1 MSISTRFRALISE
14 TEQLMES
21 HGRQTNDD
29 QGRALRELE
38 KGLQQLEPF
47 EETVGEIPQNKLV
60 KELSQPLLRTH
71 ASYDRGRLM
80 FEEMGDQATAAKLW
94 ALEQKI
100 YRLLNDL

>member
-21 HGRQTNDD
+21 HGRQTSDE
-29 QGRALRELE
+29 QGRAMRQLE

-47 EETVGEIPQNKLV
+47 EDTVGEIPQNRLV

-71 ASYDRGRLM
+71 ASYDRSRLM
-80 FEEMGDQATAAKLW
+80 FEELGDKATAGKVW
-94 ALEQKI
+94 DLEQKI